1 MSELRPDW
9 ARGVRRIAVLTGAGI
24 STDSGI
30 PDYRGPDGI
39 WTRDPKLANLFTL
52 DNFLTDQEIRHRF
65 WQRYLDHPA
74 WRAQPNPA
82 HQALADLSGGPAVR
96 VLTQNIDG
104 LHQRAGVPARK
115 VLELHGSMHQTV
127 CCGCGATTPTPEVL
141 DRVRVGENDPSCV
154 DCGGILKL
162 AVILFG
168 QQLDGEV
175 IGKARA
181 VAAASEVFLAV
192 GSSLQVEPA
201 ASLCA
206 VAVRGGAKLVV
217 VNAAPTPYDE
227 HAVEVIREPIG
238 EVLPRIC
245 RDLLAG

>member
-1 MSELRPDW
+1 MTDW

-52 DNFLTDQEIRHRF
+52 DNFLSDPEIRQRF
-65 WQRYLDHPA
+65 WQRYLAHPA
-74 WRAQPNPA
+74 WLAQPNPA
-82 HQALADLSGGPAVR
+82 HLALAGLSAGPAVR

-115 VLELHGSMHQTV
+115 VLELHGSMHGAV
-127 CCGCGATTPTPEVL
+127 CVGCAARTPTPAVL
-141 DRVRVGENDPSCV
+141 DRVRGGELDPSCV

-175 IGKARA
+175 IGKARTI
-181 VAAASEVFLAV
+181 AAASEVFLAV

-206 VAVRGGAKLVV
+206 VAVRAGAKLVV

-227 HAVEVIREPIG
+227 YATEVIREPIG
-238 EVLPRIC
+238 VALPRIC
-245 RDLLAG
+245 QALLAR